1 MRSQPD
7 RHIIK
12 TCGGT
17 MDFTHTLIIALLI
30 AWGIS
35 QAISFAIQAR
45 TLLKI
50 HEEANK
56 TQTTMEITLETAV
69 EILRQVKTKA

>member
-1 MRSQPD
+1 
-7 RHIIK
+7 
-12 TCGGT
+12 

>member
-1 MRSQPD
+1 
-7 RHIIK
+7 
-12 TCGGT
+12 
-17 MDFTHTLIIALLI
+17 MDFTHSFIIALLV

-50 HEEANK
+50 HEEVNK
-56 TQTTMEITLETAV
+56 TRATTEITLETAM
-69 EILRQVKTKA
+69 EILRQLRAKT

>member
-1 MRSQPD
+1 
-7 RHIIK
+7 
-12 TCGGT
+12 
-17 MDFTHTLIIALLI
+17 MDFTHSFIIALLV

-50 HEEANK
+50 HEEVNK
-56 TQTTMEITLETAV
+56 TRATTEITLETAM
-69 EILRQVKTKA
+69 EILRQLKAKT

>member
-1 MRSQPD
+1 
-7 RHIIK
+7 
-12 TCGGT
+12 
-17 MDFTHTLIIALLI
+17 MDFTHSFIIALLV

-50 HEEANK
+50 HEEVNK
-56 TQTTMEITLETAV
+56 TRATTEIPLETAM
-69 EILRQVKTKA
+69 EILRQLKAKT

>member
-1 MRSQPD
+1 
-7 RHIIK
+7 
-12 TCGGT
+12 
-17 MDFTHTLIIALLI
+17 MDFSHALITALLI

-56 TQTTMEITLETAV
+56 TRTTAEITLETAV
-69 EILRQVKTKA
+69 EILRQLKAKA

>member
-1 MRSQPD
+1 
-7 RHIIK
+7 
-12 TCGGT
+12 
-17 MDFTHTLIIALLI
+17 MDFTHSFIIALLV

-50 HEEANK
+50 HEEVNK
-56 TQTTMEITLETAV
+56 TRAT
-69 EILRQVKTKA
+69 TKARISK

>member
-1 MRSQPD
+1 
-7 RHIIK
+7 
-12 TCGGT
+12 
-17 MDFTHTLIIALLI
+17 MDFTHSLIIALLV

-56 TQTTMEITLETAV
+56 TRATTEITLETAI
-69 EILRQVKTKA
+69 EILRQLKTKA

>member
-1 MRSQPD
+1 
-7 RHIIK
+7 
-12 TCGGT
+12 
-17 MDFTHTLIIALLI
+17 MDFTHVFITALLI

-56 TQTTMEITLETAV
+56 TRATAGITLETAV
-69 EILRQVKTKA
+69 EILRQLQAKA

>member
-1 MRSQPD
+1 
-7 RHIIK
+7 
-12 TCGGT
+12 
-17 MDFTHTLIIALLI
+17 MDSTHVLIIALLS

-50 HEEANK
+50 HEEANQ
-56 TQTTMEITLETAV
+56 TQTTAGITLETAV
-69 EILRQVKTKA
+69 EILRQLKAKA

>member
-1 MRSQPD
+1 
-7 RHIIK
+7 
-12 TCGGT
+12 
-17 MDFTHTLIIALLI
+17 MDFTHSFIIALLV

-50 HEEANK
+50 HEETNK
-56 TQTTMEITLETAV
+56 TRATAEITLETAV
-69 EILRQVKTKA
+69 EILRQLKAKV

>member
-1 MRSQPD
+1 
-7 RHIIK
+7 
-12 TCGGT
+12 
-17 MDFTHTLIIALLI
+17 MDFTHALLTALLI

-50 HEEANK
+50 HEEASK
-56 TQTTMEITLETAV
+56 TRTTAEITLETAV
-69 EILRQVKTKA
+69 EILRQLRAKA

>member
-1 MRSQPD
+1 
-7 RHIIK
+7 
-12 TCGGT
+12 
-17 MDFTHTLIIALLI
+17 MDSTHALITALLI

-45 TLLKI
+45 TLMKI

-56 TQTTMEITLETAV
+56 TWTTTEITLETAV
-69 EILRQVKTKA
+69 EILRQLKAKA